1 MKTVMEDD
9 MIERWKEESVLDWK
23 NMKGLAEVVIFDL
36 RLELIENYTKSQK
49 ISIQSKRNSRCRGII
64 LAHLRNTKKSSKTRG
79 ASQLDQVT
87 RTSCK

>member
-36 RLELIENYTKSQK
+36 RL
-49 ISIQSKRNSRCRGII
+49 
-64 LAHLRNTKKSSKTRG
+64 
-79 ASQLDQVT
+79 D
-87 RTSCK
+87 

>member
-1 MKTVMEDD
+1 M
-9 MIERWKEESVLDWK
+9 SVRLIS
-23 NMKGLAEVVIFDL
+23 LIFDL

-87 RTSCK
+87 MTSCKWLRALCIEVSKLSFPKTAGQGA